1 MHTHTK
7 PSFTSDERGTVTV
20 EASLAM
26 ITLLFFLLMSP
37 ALWKIW
43 ANEGLVRAE
52 AARETM
58 RLTSTFLD
66 VNQYQVLAD
75 TLMNDPLA
83 LLNGQEAE
91 AAEIPDLDP
100 PSGCE
105 GVEDLPNKVVI
116 GSASREVKYSD
127 GGLVGYKGKL
137 NIRRAAYTLRPS
149 WTWQGYPFVH
159 TQDLNER
166 SDIVD
171 WYTEAYEET
180 LDEDTTDALALERDP
195 L

>member
-1 MHTHTK
+1 MTR
-7 PSFTSDERGTVTV
+7 PNFLRDDRGTVTV

-52 AARETM
+52 AAQQTM
-58 RLTSTFLD
+58 RLTSTFIDL
-66 VNQYQVLAD
+66 NQYQVMMD
-75 TLMNDPLA
+75 TLMSDPTA
-83 LLNGQEAE
+83 LLSGQSAE
-91 AAEIPDLDP
+91 AADIPDLDP

-105 GVEDLPNKVVI
+105 GVSDLPNKVVI
-116 GSASREVKYSD
+116 GTAKREVKYSD
-127 GGLVGYKGKL
+127 GGLVGFKGKL
-137 NIRRAAYTLRPS
+137 DIKRAAYTLRPT

-159 TQDLNER
+159 SQDMNER